1 MIELRTRILCGLSVL
16 LAAAPAAIPQTAQSR
31 ALTRQVAVRKT
42 GKSGNNGSSSATG
55 ATSGALPGLCFQP
68 GVGWQRILPEPP
80 GVPATRDTNTSI
92 VLAERG
98 SASGANPESVY
109 ARFSNAKQVQSAEC
123 AGNSA
128 NKKALGAGVDF
139 TILNHPQTIRRARS
153 TKLGTV
159 TSRHVN
165 PPYHAHGSDGLEAVR
180 MMPSASTY
188 FASETELNARSD
200 QVGVRAFHSYTS
212 SIKLRRLMRNA
223 PDFRTRIK
231 LQQLQNNLVTLPHQT
246 RVGAGTGAAA
256 SRPRHGERA
265 NRTSSR
271 RSDTHGR
278 SQSLGVRP

>member
-1 MIELRTRILCGLSVL
+1 MIELRTRILCGLLVL

-31 ALTRQVAVRKT
+31 APTRQVAVRKI

-55 ATSGALPGLCFQP
+55 PTPGALPGLCFQP
-68 GVGWQRILPEPP
+68 GVGWQSILPEAP

-92 VLAERG
+92 GLAERG
-98 SASGANPESVY
+98 LASGANPESVY

-139 TILNHPQTIRRARS
+139 TILNHLQTIRRAGS
-153 TKLGTV
+153 TKPGTV
-159 TSRHVN
+159 TSRHAN
-165 PPYHAHGSDGLEAVR
+165 PPYHAHGSAGLEAVR

-188 FASETELNARSD
+188 FASETESNARSD
-200 QVGVRAFHSYTS
+200 QVGVRAFHAYTS

-231 LQQLQNNLVTLPHQT
+231 LQQLQNNLATQPHQT
-246 RVGAGTGAAA
+246 RVGTETGAAA